1 MDNLE
6 DTSLILNPFEY
17 DFNLSSYKKYII
29 DLCSNHKVDNKKKYQ
44 IVIMAAGKGSRMN
57 LSYPKPLFEIN
68 YPNGK
73 KTVIANLLHVIR
85 EAIPNISKINIA
97 INSIDKDYFQDFKDP
112 NNNIEILELNDSQI
126 KGTAVC
132 LDAIKDCLSDKYDI
146 ILFWGDLAII
156 RSSYIFYS
164 ILLHEKYKSFITIPT
179 RYKKDPYVGF
189 IRDNFG
195 KFIKI
200 FHSNEAEQ
208 YVGWAEQDCLS
219 FILKKEALS
228 LLPEFIKKE
237 KNKGKE
243 EIDFVSF
250 IPFCNIKNNILGIP
264 FADYKNVSG
273 VNNKEKAKIIEK
285 YLENMSSTKYKDKF
299 LSKYSL

>member
-1 MDNLE
+1 MDHLE

-17 DFNLSSYKKYII
+17 DFDLSSYKKYII
-29 DLCSNHKVDNKKKYQ
+29 DLCSNYKVDDKKRYQ
-44 IVIMAAGKGSRMN
+44 IVVMAAGKGSRMN
-57 LSYPKPLFEIN
+57 LNYPKPLFKIN

-73 KTVIANLLHVIR
+73 KTLLKNLLDVIE
-85 EAIPNISKINIA
+85 EAIPNVSKINIA
-97 INSIDKDYFQDFKDP
+97 INSIDRDYFEDLKDR
-112 NNNIEILELNDSQI
+112 NNMIEILELNDSQI

-132 LDAIKDCLSDKYDI
+132 LDAIKDSLSDKDDI
-146 ILFWGDLAII
+146 ILFWGDLAIT

-164 ILLHEKYKSFITIPT
+164 ILLHEKYESSITMPT

-189 IRDNFG
+189 IRGNFG
-195 KFIKI
+195 KFIKV

-208 YVGWAEQDCLS
+208 YIGWAEQDCLS
-219 FILKKEALS
+219 FILKKEVLS
-228 LLPEFIKKE
+228 VLPEFIKNE

-250 IPFCNIKNNILGIP
+250 IPFCNVKNNILGIP

-273 VNNKEKAKIIEK
+273 INNKDKAKKIEQ
-285 YLENMSSTKYKDKF
+285 YLENMSSAKYEDKF
-299 LSKYSL
+299 LNKYSL